1 MPVDEILV
9 LACSMKRGGRCVAG
23 ISRKTGKWLRPVSSH
38 LHGELYPRHHR
49 IDGRDIELLDVV
61 GFEHDGGVEDPSQP
75 ENVAVGASRWW
86 RTGKVDPAEAAAV
99 LAPHLVDGPALL
111 GNGGAAVPEEQAMRG
126 MDASLALVR
135 PQGTEFHLERPRTGT
150 SRLRPR
156 VGFDLAGGHYDLA
169 LRERAS
175 VS

>member
-1 MPVDEILV
+1 M
-9 LACSMKRGGRCVAG
+9 
-23 ISRKTGKWLRPVSSH
+23 SSH